1 MITFIRKLTCQIITP
16 FRDKGNHKEHRRIV
30 FFIYKISAWQEIFEI
45 SVRTKTKTILQMTSK
60 GWIIFSD
67 VLPIE
72 IKTDKLFL
80 ILDLTM
86 LRQWDF
92 KKYVPRHFRFP
103 SGTYCKIILNYLG
116 FIFVLIDILPGQK
129 EINLAG
135 VVWPRLSMCGN
146 IRNLGD
152 MASHSERIKAKRYFN
167 SNYFFKQKKVNV
179 I

>member
-1 MITFIRKLTCQIITP
+1 MIKEITRNTDEL
-16 FRDKGNHKEHRRIV
+16 F
-30 FFIYKISAWQEIFEI
+30 FFIYKISAWQEMFWDFCSNQNKNYFANDKQRRIM
-45 SVRTKTKTILQMTSK
+45 SRGYLLN
-60 GWIIFSD
+60 FSD
-67 VLPIE
+67 VLPIG

-103 SGTYCKIILNYLG
+103 SGTYSKIILNYLG

-129 EINLAG
+129 EMNLAR